1 MAIAGSL
8 TYDTKLDTK
17 GFQSGLNKIGGIAK
31 GVAVGVGASI
41 AAIGTGLGALLKS
54 SVSNYAEYEQLVG
67 GVDTLFKESSQKL
80 QGYAA
85 KAYKTA
91 QIGANEYMNTVTSF
105 SASLLQSLGGDTD
118 KAADIANRTII
129 DMADNA
135 NKMGTSMEMI
145 QNAYQGFAKQNY
157 TMLDNLKLGYGGT
170 KKEMERLLE
179 DATKL
184 SGIEYDVSNFAD
196 IAEAIHVIQKN
207 MDISGYSADELKEK
221 LKNMSL
227 TQEDLSKI
235 AENMGISYEEAMEK
249 MKNGTLSF
257 KDAQVLLGTSAKEA
271 STTIEGSTNMA
282 KASWDNLVTAIA
294 RDHVDFEGVMGEFVD
309 SVETMFENLLPRI
322 LIAIEGIGELIPK
335 LGEILLEHLP
345 EIIEAGQN
353 IINGLMQAIVSALPT
368 LITTG
373 TQILQSL
380 LNGIIQYLPQ
390 IIPVIIQVIMSIVQL
405 IIDNLPTILEA
416 GVQILFALMEGIA
429 EALPDLV
436 PQIVKV
442 IIKIMEIFNEN
453 FDKFLMLGIKIILGL
468 IEGLIKSIPDI
479 LKNLPTIIMAIINFF
494 TLSKFLSI
502 GKSIITGL
510 IKGLGQAIPNLLKNI
525 PKIIGQIINTFKS
538 GGWSGIGKN
547 IIQGIINGFSSM
559 GSFVKKAIKNVC
571 SSMLNG
577 IKSFFGIHSPSTLM
591 RDQVGKYLPQG
602 IAVGIETDTGKALD
616 SIDKMND
623 EIYDRMKQA
632 VNMETGKMA
641 FSGTAGSVS
650 QILSS
655 NATFDGNFV
664 VKAEVEEGTL
674 FEAQQRIARQK
685 NLQTGFG
692 G

>member
-41 AAIGTGLGALLKS
+41 TAIGTGL
-54 SVSNYAEYEQLVG
+54 SVLVKNAVNNYAEYEQLTG
-67 GVDTLFKESSQKL
+67 GVESIFGGIEKGAEQIKKVTDTANEAWKNLTMSQNDYYKNFTSTYPLMKNDIEDQNEAIEQTNRLMTLESDLANTFGYSVEQASTAINWALKGSFNYIDNLNLGIKGTQEGFLEAARNAGYMVDDVKELTSSDIL
-80 QGYAA
+80 DILE
-85 KAYKTA
+85 KTA
-91 QIGANEYMNTVTSF
+91 DQYGV
-105 SASLLQSLGGDTD
+105 LGKT
-118 KAADIANRTII
+118 A
-129 DMADNA
+129 
-135 NKMGTSMEMI
+135 
-145 QNAYQGFAKQNY
+145 
-157 TMLDNLKLGYGGT
+157 
-170 KKEMERLLE
+170 
-179 DATKL
+179 
-184 SGIEYDVSNFAD
+184 
-196 IAEAIHVIQKN
+196 
-207 MDISGYSADELKEK
+207 
-221 LKNMSL
+221 
-227 TQEDLSKI
+227 
-235 AENMGISYEEAMEK
+235 EEAMK
-249 MKNGTLSF
+249 
-257 KDAQVLLGTSAKEA
+257 
-271 STTIEGSTNMA
+271 TIQGSTKAA
-282 KASWDNLVTAIA
+282 KSAWTNLVTGIA
-294 RDHVDFEGVMGEFVD
+294 DDNADFDKLVDDFVE
-309 SVETMFENLLPRI
+309 SAGAMFDNLLPRI
-322 LIAIEGIGELIPK
+322 LIAIQGVGKLIPK

-345 EIIEAGQN
+345 EIMEAGQN
-353 IINGLMQAIVSALPT
+353 IINGLMQAIVQALPT
-368 LITTG
+368 LITVG
-373 TQILQSL
+373 TQIIQSL

-416 GVQILFALMEGIA
+416 GVQILFALMKGIA

-436 PQIVKV
+436 PQIVNV

-479 LKNLPTIIMAIINFF
+479 IKNLPTIIMAIINFF
-494 TLSKFLSI
+494 SLSKFLTL

-510 IKGLGQAIPNLLKNI
+510 INGLGQSIPNLLKSI

-559 GSFVKKAIKNVC
+559 GSFIKKAIKNVC

-577 IKSFFGIHSPSTLM
+577 IKSFFGIKSPSKLM
-591 RDQVGKYLPQG
+591 REQVGKNLILG
-602 IAVGIETDTGKALD
+602 VGVAFEKDDNL
-616 SIDKMND
+616 IDKQISDFGDDVYKKM
-623 EIYDRMKQA
+623 QGA

-641 FSGTAGSVS
+641 FSGTAGSIS

-664 VKAEVEEGTL
+664 VKAEVQEGTL
-674 FEAQQRIARQK
+674 FEANQRITKEKR
-685 NLQTGFG
+685 LQTGFG